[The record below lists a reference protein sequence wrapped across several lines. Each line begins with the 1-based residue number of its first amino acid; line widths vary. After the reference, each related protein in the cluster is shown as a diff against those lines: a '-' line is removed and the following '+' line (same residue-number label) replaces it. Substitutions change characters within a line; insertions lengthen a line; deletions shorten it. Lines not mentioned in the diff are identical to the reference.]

1 MHPVVPLAMVQMVSV
16 ALMSSLSL
24 ARPAHRRPL
33 HLGAKGDDDAK
44 DLRDNLSGL
53 AGRDGWLWLAGDEG
67 RCLHHLG
74 GDGTISRHKLKPFG
88 LAGDDSD
95 GESDLEGLA
104 LDGDRLWLVGSHSLR
119 RHKHD
124 RAEQPLQLDPVRHP
138 NGQLLGCLQLDG
150 NGNPRAAQRL
160 AFDHHGGEDALTAAL
175 AANALIRPFLAIPSK
190 DNGFDLECITARGD
204 RVLVGLRG
212 PVLRG
217 IALVA
222 DLHIDG
228 FAKGRDSD
236 HTLPLQLQSLQLRY
250 FDLGGLAVRDLAA
263 VPDSNDVL
271 ILAGPTMPLA
281 GPCRLIRWHD
291 AFSAHPAQH
300 PESMALECTT
310 TLLLLRSGDPGD
322 NHDKPEGLDL
332 QHHNGELIAWIAY
345 DSPSKHRRE
354 GDGVCTHL
362 DGFVVPGVG

>member
-1 MHPVVPLAMVQMVSV
+1 
-16 ALMSSLSL
+16 MSSLSL
-24 ARPAHRRPL
+24 AGPAHRRQL
-33 HLGAKGDDDAK
+33 HLGAKSDDDAK

-119 RHKHD
+119 RHRHD
-124 RAEQPLQLDPVRHP
+124 HSQTPLQLDA
-138 NGQLLGCLQLDG
+138 D
-150 NGNPRAAQRL
+150 GNPRSGQRL
-160 AFDHHGGEDALTAAL
+160 AVSRDPHDDALTAAL
-175 AANALIRPFLAIPSK
+175 AADPLVRPYLAIPSK
-190 DNGFDLECITARGD
+190 DNGLDIE
-204 RVLVGLRG
+204 
-212 PVLRG
+212 G

-222 DLHIDG
+222 DLRLGNLGRTGAPLRID
-228 FAKGRDSD
+228 
-236 HTLPLQLQSLQLRY
+236 QLHLR
-250 FDLGGLAVRDLAA
+250 FLDLGGLAVRDLA
-263 VPDSNDVL
+263 VRPGHDDVL
-271 ILAGPTMPLA
+271 LLAGPTMTLA
-281 GPCRLIRWHD
+281 GPCLLYRWCD
-291 AFSAHPAQH
+291 ALSDRPAGSADGLKIEKTKP
-300 PESMALECTT
+300 
-310 TLLLLRSGDPGD
+310 LLWIRSGDPSD

-332 QHHNGELIAWIAY
+332 QHLNGELIAWIAY

>member
-1 MHPVVPLAMVQMVSV
+1 MVQMVTI

-150 NGNPRAAQRL
+150 NGTPRAAQRL

-175 AANALIRPFLAIPSK
+175 AADPLVRPYLAIPSK
-190 DNGFDLECITARGD
+190 DNGLDLEGITARGD

-222 DLHIDG
+222 DLRLG
-228 FAKGRDSD
+228 NLGSTGA
-236 HTLPLQLQSLQLRY
+236 PLQIDQLHLR
-250 FDLGGLAVRDLAA
+250 FLDLGGLAVRDLA
-263 VPDSNDVL
+263 VRPGHDDVL
-271 ILAGPTMPLA
+271 LLAGPTMTLA
-281 GPCRLIRWHD
+281 GPCVLFCWRGALGDRHAGSADSLKIEKTKPLLWIRH
-291 AFSAHPAQH
+291 
-300 PESMALECTT
+300 
-310 TLLLLRSGDPGD
+310 GDPGD

>member
-1 MHPVVPLAMVQMVSV
+1 MVQMVTV

-24 ARPAHRRPL
+24 ARPAHRRL
-33 HLGAKGDDDAK
+33 LRLGGKGDDTAK
-44 DLRDNLSGL
+44 DLRDNLSGI

-74 GDGTISRHKLKPFG
+74 RDGTISRHKLKPFG
-88 LAGDDSD
+88 LAGDESD

-119 RHKHD
+119 RHKHNH
-124 RAEQPLQLDPVRHP
+124 AKTPLQLDPVRHP

-150 NGNPRAAQRL
+150 DGTPRAAQRL
-160 AFDHHGGEDALTAAL
+160 AVSRDPHDDALTAAL
-175 AANALIRPFLAIPSK
+175 AADPMVRPYLAIPSK
-190 DNGFDLECITARGD
+190 DNGLDIEGITVRGA

-222 DLHIDG
+222 DLQLGHLG
-228 FAKGRDSD
+228 TAGA
-236 HTLPLQLQSLQLRY
+236 PLQLDQLRLRY
-250 FDLGGLAVRDLAA
+250 LDLGGLAVRDLA
-263 VPDSNDVL
+263 VRPGHDDVL
-271 ILAGPTMPLA
+271 LLAGPTMTLA
-281 GPCRLIRWHD
+281 GPCLLYRWCD
-291 AFSAHPAQH
+291 ALAHRHAGSPDSLTIET
-300 PESMALECTT
+300 PEP
-310 TLLLLRSGDPGD
+310 LLWIRSGDPGD
-322 NHDKPEGLDL
+322 NHDKPEGLHL
-332 QHHNGELIAWIAY
+332 QHTDGELIAWIAY
-345 DSPSKHRRE
+345 DNPSKHRRQ

>member
-1 MHPVVPLAMVQMVSV
+1 MVQMVTI

-24 ARPAHRRPL
+24 ARPAQGRPL

-74 GDGTISRHKLKPFG
+74 GDGTISRQKLRPFG

-138 NGQLLGCLQLDG
+138 NGQLLGCLQLDAD
-150 NGNPRAAQRL
+150 GNPRSGQRL
-160 AFDHHGGEDALTAAL
+160 AVSRDLHDDALTAAL
-175 AANALIRPFLAIPSK
+175 AADPLVRPYLAIPSK
-190 DNGFDLECITARGD
+190 DNGLDIEGITARGD
-204 RVLVGLRG
+204 QVLVGLRG

-222 DLHIDG
+222 DLRLGNLGSTDAPLKID
-228 FAKGRDSD
+228 
-236 HTLPLQLQSLQLRY
+236 QLHLR
-250 FDLGGLAVRDLAA
+250 FLDLGGLAVRDLA
-263 VPDSNDVL
+263 VRPGHDDVL
-271 ILAGPTMPLA
+271 LLAGPTMTLA
-281 GPCRLIRWHD
+281 GPCVLFCWRGALGDRHADSADSLKIEKTKPLLWIRH
-291 AFSAHPAQH
+291 
-300 PESMALECTT
+300 
-310 TLLLLRSGDPGD
+310 GDPGD

-332 QHHNGELIAWIAY
+332 QHHNGELIA
-345 DSPSKHRRE
+345 
-354 GDGVCTHL
+354 
-362 DGFVVPGVG
+362 